1 MIKHI
6 NCRRIYL
13 SMKSTCHNIC
23 IIVYISLMKESCT
36 AEFTLW
42 LRVLRHY
49 YIYKIDLSNWPTSIT
64 NSSWDSKFELTLW
77 KLILLVGSWLC
88 WKYGKTEICLWQQS
102 PKAAGVGGRQFSNSS
117 GGVHAEKWKK
127 KSFQVVLIPPLE
139 GVVVQATLE
148 GFGVLTAGFIVIELD
163 LIPGEKHD
171 KRMKTQN
178 IT

>member
-36 AEFTLW
+36 AEFTLHW

-127 KSFQVVLIPPLE
+127 VLSSGPDSSSGGSSSTGNFG
-139 GVVVQATLE
+139 GVWCPDCRVYSYRARSDPWRETW
-148 GFGVLTAGFIVIELD
+148 
-163 LIPGEKHD
+163 
-171 KRMKTQN
+171 
-178 IT
+178 